1 MKVLSVEL
9 TNFKSYYGT
18 QVFNLADRGLTLI
31 MGDNKD
37 EPRMDS
43 NGSGK
48 STLVSEAVDWCFWGV
63 IPSGDHAESLFNEEA
78 FLERGAKSQVIA
90 RLENDQGEP
99 VVIDRWRSKSKYELN
114 LDVGGRKLGTLDID
128 ETQKEV
134 NKVLGLDREVGHA
147 AILFGQ
153 NDLVHYADAK
163 DAPRMEIL
171 TKILQLGE
179 IDHFL
184 ERSKAKVKASG
195 ERKAKLQTDLASV
208 EGHLRGI
215 RPEELDA
222 QIARWTQEHQQ
233 HLVNYQQAIAA
244 KVQERQ
250 SMVASNVDLS
260 LLRTQKIALDQEL
273 RGIRPPGDSPELT
286 QVESEV
292 GQAGV
297 AVGRASGEHQ
307 GLATRLA
314 TLQRL
319 GAGLCSECGQPITV
333 EHLQTEAQK
342 LSASLQQAETHVA
355 NARAQLTS
363 LEGRRGVLKVQTQA
377 NHEAYVAMRTGKL
390 NESVALGGQIKIA
403 EAESGRVLNLDREI
417 QGLQAELAGCQSAG
431 NPFIE
436 QKQIKEKERY
446 DLERKQGQIQYELE
460 ALEADARYL
469 EFWVKGFGPQGLK
482 SYILDSRLQEL
493 TDAANEWVSLLTG
506 GTIWVRFEAQK
517 QTRGK
522 KLVNAPDVRVFR
534 WNPDGS
540 ITERSYKSWSGGEKQ
555 RISFAIDFG
564 LSRLVARRAKQTY
577 DLLILDEVFKHLDR
591 SGKEAVMEMLQLLSR
606 EKSSL
611 IVVEHDTEFQ
621 GQFERKVLVT
631 KRNRRSTIEEE
642 HGYVV
647 RKKGQEEKGVSE
659 NLSADSDR
667 KRVPVRT
674 PVRRPVS

>member
-1 MKVLSVEL
+1 MKVLSVDVI
-9 TNFKSYYGT
+9 NFRSFYGSHK
-18 QVFNLADRGLTLI
+18 FNLADRGLTLI
-31 MGDNKD
+31 MGDNQD

-48 STLVSEAVDWCFWGV
+48 SSLVSEAVDWCWWGI

-78 FLERGAKSQVIA
+78 FLERGSKSRVVTH
-90 RLENDQGEP
+90 LENDQGEP
-99 VVIDRWRSKSKYELN
+99 VIIDRWRSKSAYELHVS
-114 LDVGGRKLGTLDID
+114 VGGEKLGTLDVN
-128 ETQKEV
+128 ETQKV
-134 NKVLGLDREVGHA
+134 VDKVLGLDREVGHA

-153 NDLVHYADAK
+153 NDLTHYADAK

-184 ERSKAKVKASG
+184 ERAKAKIKTSV

-233 HLVNYQQAIAA
+233 NLANYQQAIAA
-244 KVQERQ
+244 KIQERQ
-250 SMVASNVDLS
+250 SLVASNVDLS
-260 LLRTQKIALDQEL
+260 ALRMQKIALDQGL
-273 RGIRPPGDSPELT
+273 HDMRPPGDPPELG
-286 QVESEV
+286 QLESHISLAGVEV
-292 GQAGV
+292 GRV
-297 AVGRASGEHQ
+297 SGEHQ
-307 GLATRLA
+307 GLATRL
-314 TLQRL
+314 TNLQRL

-333 EHLQTEAQK
+333 EHLQTEAQT
-342 LSASLQQAETHVA
+342 LSASLQQAATFVA
-355 NARAQLTS
+355 NAKAQLTA
-363 LEGRRGVLKVQTQA
+363 LEGSRTALKAQGLA
-377 NHEAYVAMRTGKL
+377 AHDAYRTMRDEKL
-390 NESVALGGQIKIA
+390 SESVALGGQIKVA
-403 EAESGRVLNLDREI
+403 ETESSRALLLDRES
-417 QGLQAELAGCQSAG
+417 QRLQAELAGCQSAG

-540 ITERSYKSWSGGEKQ
+540 ITERSYKSWSGGEKK

-631 KRNRRSTIEEE
+631 KRNRRSIITEENG
-642 HGYVV
+642 HGIPE
-647 RKKGQEEKGVSE
+647 KTQAEKGVSA
-659 NLSADSDR
+659 NLSGNPDS
-667 KRVPVRT
+667 KRVPVRE